1 MCLTC
6 GCMLPHED
14 HGKDEYLTIEDLERS
29 AKVDGYDLD
38 QAVENLVATVTRAKQ
53 EKEHDHK

>member
-14 HGKDEYLTIEDLERS
+14 HGNADYLTIEDLEKS
-29 AKVDGYDLD
+29 AKIDGIDLD
-38 QAVENLVATVTRAKQ
+38 EAVERLAKTVEVAKN
-53 EKEHDHK
+53 EPEHDHR